1 LYDRLVPAINSR
13 RGPTK
18 GDQREQALLDAARV
32 LFTEKSIKQ
41 VTIDEL
47 AGAVGIARS
56 GFYFYFESKQALL
69 AALCDQVV
77 GESDEEMAE
86 WLASDGRDREALHR
100 GLARGFARWRADG
113 RWLRELFL
121 APDPGPDVQSVRE
134 RLITKS
140 NMAFCDRIRRDARAG
155 LTVSTQPELLALLV
169 VGLRV
174 MAFSQMYEYP
184 GAYTDEQL
192 VDGVTD
198 AILRMIYGT
207 LPDADS

>member
-1 LYDRLVPAINSR
+1 VPAIKSR

-18 GDQREQALLDAARV
+18 GDQREQALLEAARV
-32 LFTEKSIKQ
+32 LFAKKPIKQ
-41 VTIDEL
+41 VTIDDL
-47 AGAVGIARS
+47 ASAVGIARS

-69 AALCDQVV
+69 ATLCDQVV

-86 WLASDGRDREALHR
+86 WLASDGRDREAMRR
-100 GLARGFARWRADG
+100 GLGRSLARWHVDG

-121 APDPGPDVQSVRE
+121 SPDPGPDVESVRQ

-155 LTVSTQPELLALLV
+155 LTVAEQPELLALMV
-169 VGLRV
+169 SGLRLI
-174 MAFSQMYEYP
+174 ALSQMYEVP
-184 GAYTDEQL
+184 GAYTDGEML
-192 VDGVTD
+192 DGLTD

-207 LPDADS
+207 LPDIDA